1 MALRARSLFLYGLRV
16 TNENS
21 SIDFIAS
28 MGGPTLQ
35 ATLTLGFYSLTD
47 LMLEIKRAM
56 EAVDGTNTYTITA
69 DRTYAGGLQNRVTI
83 ATSGSYLS
91 LLFGSGPR
99 ATSSVAP
106 LIGFLSA
113 DQLGGTTYTG
123 TSTAGTALAPALT
136 AYNYIPT
143 TAFRKVFGSLNISTT
158 GEKEAVVFQ
167 IQEFFQAQFKYEPT
181 ATITTTW
188 PDLMNWMIQQK
199 PLEFTPEITSPN
211 EFYNCTLER
220 TGADGKG
227 LGYTMKEMLPQ
238 FPGLWDTGVLT
249 FRKKV

>member
-21 SIDFIAS
+21 SIDFVGA

-56 EAVDGTNTYTITA
+56 EAVDGTNTYLVTA
-69 DRTYAGGLQNRVTI
+69 DRTYAGGTQNRVTI
-83 ATSGSYLS
+83 TTSGSYLS

-99 ATSSVAP
+99 ATSSVAT
-106 LIGFLSA
+106 LIGFPTA
-113 DQLGGTTYTG
+113 DQLSATTYTG
-123 TSTAGTALAPALT
+123 TGSAGTALVPALT

-211 EFYNCTLER
+211 VFYNCTLEK

-227 LGYTMKEMLPQ
+227 LGFTMKEMLPQ